1 MSQSFNVN
9 DFNAGRQ
16 RSRSLRE
23 DGGDGKEPAA
33 SDHDNGTAL
42 GAAVGTG
49 PGGGGTGGGG
59 GGGGGGSVSASPAP
73 SPLINVPRKEPS
85 PSSSEAKKEARSGQL
100 NIREVKALKMGL
112 DMAVPSRD
120 KDQLKEEEE
129 ERRAADLEKKKRA
142 SQAKLPSTIGTD
154 PPMKRFK
161 ILLLGDSGVGKTS
174 LIFRWTLD
182 SFNPSMGSTV
192 GVDFKAKK
200 VSVGGENV
208 QVQVWDTSGQEQV
221 TRNRH
226 TRRRYNTHCTHAYFV
241 SL

>member
-23 DGGDGKEPAA
+23 DGGGGKEPA
-33 SDHDNGTAL
+33 SSGHDNGASS
-42 GAAVGTG
+42 GAAA
-49 PGGGGTGGGG
+49 GTGGGG
-59 GGGGGGSVSASPAP
+59 GGVSTSPTP
-73 SPLINVPRKEPS
+73 SPPINVPRKEPS

-100 NIREVKALKMGL
+100 NKNEVKALKMGL

-120 KDQLKEEEE
+120 RDQLKEEEE

-221 TRNRH
+221 TR
-226 TRRRYNTHCTHAYFV
+226 TH
-241 SL
+241 